1 MNINRRDF
9 VRHVGGA
16 CATATLSSWSVGTLA
31 QLGQTPQLTGA
42 GSSKPVHSICEMC
55 SFRCKITAQ
64 IIDQKAVFI
73 HGNSNS
79 KAQGTRVC
87 ARGTSGINF
96 LYDPQRIVQPLK
108 RVSGPRGAGVWEVIS
123 WENAYKEIAEKLNT
137 IKKDYGAHTVMFS
150 SKSGSLASHLFH
162 FAAAYGSPNTFTH
175 ASTCPGGVY
184 VASNIMTGTT
194 LGWDVKNTKYYITLG
209 HNLYEGIEVT
219 GTNQLMQAQDNGAK
233 VVSFDPR
240 LSVISSKAD
249 EWHPVKPGGDV
260 PLLMAM
266 CHVMIEEN
274 LYNKDFIAKH
284 TSGFEEFARSVKECT
299 PEWAQ
304 QHSDVNADAIRRI
317 TREIA
322 AKAPHVIV
330 SQGHR
335 GTFSTEEFDMRRL
348 TLAMNALLGSIEAK
362 GGLFFKKGADIYN
375 KIAGESI
382 APKLGRIKVENMPNI
397 PFKRLDQTDPQYAV
411 ISKNGGIVQS
421 ILDAALMYNHQPYPA
436 KAWIM
441 SRHNPMQ
448 TVTDRAKQV
457 QALQS
462 MKLVV
467 CCDVYMTESASY
479 ADYILPDTTY
489 LERDEDISDVSGLQ
503 PALAVRQQVIDVIGN
518 ARPSWQIWKEL
529 AQVMEL
535 EKYYPWE
542 DMIDRQKQQ
551 LDHNQALFDEI
562 KAKGFIQYGN
572 APLYLRDA
580 QAAAEFI
587 KHYPAAQAFLD
598 ANGTF
603 ESSLTFKTPD
613 GKMRLASPELDSV
626 APGFN
631 TPQYRALPMK
641 NPDELFFIQG
651 KVAVHTNGAT
661 QYIPVLNELMN
672 DNPLWIHPDTAKPF
686 GIKTGDYIWVYN
698 DTGKEKGRAMVTTGI
713 RPDTVFAYMGG
724 GSKIVATV
732 QGQEQPEHLGIHCGN
747 LLPDRTAPVAG
758 TNVHTSGVKIR
769 RA

>member
-1 MNINRRDF
+1 MSINRRDF
-9 VRHVGGA
+9 VRHVGVA
-16 CATATLSSWSVGTLA
+16 CATTTLGSWSAGTLA
-31 QLGQTPQLTGA
+31 ELGETPSLTGA
-42 GSSKPVHSICEMC
+42 ASTKPVHSICEMC

-73 HGNSNS
+73 HGNTNA

-87 ARGTSGINF
+87 ARGASGINL
-96 LYDPQRIVQPLK
+96 LYDSQRIVQPLK
-108 RVSGPRGAGVWEVIS
+108 RVSGSRGAGVWEVIS
-123 WENAYKEIAEKLNT
+123 WEDAYKEIAAKLNE

-162 FAAAYGSPNTFTH
+162 FAAVYGSPNTFTH

-184 VASNIMTGTT
+184 VASQIMTGTT

-209 HNLYEGIEVT
+209 HNLYEGVEVT
-219 GTNQLMQAQDNGAK
+219 STHQLMQAQDNGAK

-249 EWHPVKPGGDV
+249 EWHPVKPGGDL

-274 LYNKDFIAKH
+274 LYDKDFISKH
-284 TSGFEEFARSVKECT
+284 TSGFEAFAQSVKACT

-304 QHSDVNADAIRRI
+304 THSDVKADVIRRI

-335 GTFSTEEFDMRRL
+335 GTFTPEEFDMRRL
-348 TLAMNALLGSIEAK
+348 TLAMNALLGSIERK
-362 GGLFFKKGADIYN
+362 GGLFFKKGADFYN
-375 KIAGESI
+375 KLAGEDV
-382 APKLGRIKVENMPNI
+382 APKLGKIKVDNMPTI
-397 PFKRLDQTDPQYAV
+397 THKRLDQTDPQYGV
-411 ISKNGGIVQS
+411 ISKSGGIVQS
-421 ILDAALMYNHQPYPA
+421 ILDAALDYNHQPYPA

-448 TVTDRAKQV
+448 TMTDRAKQV
-457 QALQS
+457 KALQS

-467 CCDVYMTESASY
+467 CCDVYMTESASF

-489 LERDEDISDVSGLQ
+489 LERDEDVSDVSGLQ
-503 PALAVRQQVIDVIGN
+503 PAIAVRQQAVDVIGN
-518 ARPSWQIWKEL
+518 TRPSWQIWKEL
-529 AQVMEL
+529 AQVMGL
-535 EKYYPWE
+535 ETYYPWQ
-542 DMIDRQKQQ
+542 DMIDRQRKQLNNDESLFAQ
-551 LDHNQALFDEI
+551 L
-562 KAKGFIQYGN
+562 KATGYIQYGA
-572 APLYLRDA
+572 APLYLREPDA
-580 QAAAEFI
+580 ATEFVR
-587 KHYPAAQAFLD
+587 HYPAAKTHLSD
-598 ANGTF
+598 HGNF
-603 ESSLTFKTPD
+603 ENHLSFKTSD
-613 GKMRLASPELDSV
+613 GKMQLVSPELEKIAPSFSV
-626 APGFN
+626 PH
-631 TPQYRALPMK
+631 YRAISMK
-641 NPDELFFIQG
+641 KPEELFFIQG

-698 DTGKEKGRAMVTTGI
+698 DTGKEKGRALVTTGI

-724 GSKIVATV
+724 GSKITATI
-732 QGQEQPEHLGIHCGN
+732 QGQEQPEYLGIHCGN

-758 TNVHTSGVKIR
+758 TNVHTSGVRVR
-769 RA
+769 RI